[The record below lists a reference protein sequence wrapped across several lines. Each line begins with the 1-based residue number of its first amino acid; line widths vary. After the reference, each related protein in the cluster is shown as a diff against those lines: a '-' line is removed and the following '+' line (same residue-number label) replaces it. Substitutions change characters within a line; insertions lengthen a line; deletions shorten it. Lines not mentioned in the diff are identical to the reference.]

1 MSAEPRGGGVSP
13 EVTAFSAA
21 RRTRAVAAILVA
33 ASVASLL
40 AGLLF
45 GSFPIGIVAVL
56 DSIAFPMPGVVHDVI
71 WNLRAPRAL
80 AAFACGG
87 LLALAGTLLQVLLR
101 NALADP
107 YILGVSGGASLGALL
122 ALTLGMGMAAMNL
135 SAFAGAVAAIV
146 IVFGLTYRTGDW
158 NIYRLLL
165 TGVVLSAG
173 LSALISLTL
182 VLAPDAQVKG
192 MLFWL
197 MGDLSQSES
206 AIPAWIV
213 LIAVTALAVAAALQ
227 LDLLALGEFKARSLG
242 VAVGLLQVAVFAAAA
257 VVTVSAVVL
266 GGAIGFIGLMAP
278 HAIRLTGVTHHRA
291 LVPLAVL
298 LGGSLLTLADTAAR
312 TVWAPQQLPVGIFT
326 ALLGV
331 PAMLVLLGRQR

>member
-1 MSAEPRGGGVSP
+1 VSSRATLATPR
-13 EVTAFSAA
+13 ARAA
-21 RRTRAVAAILVA
+21 WLFLVLGL

-40 AGLLF
+40 AALTF
-45 GSFPIGIVAVL
+45 GSFPVGAVQVI
-56 DSIAFPMPGVVHDVI
+56 DSIVFPAPGVVHDVI

-107 YILGVSGGASLGALL
+107 YVLGVSGGASLGALL
-122 ALTLGMGMAAMNL
+122 ALTVGAGAAAMSL
-135 SAFAGAVAAIV
+135 AAFAGAVGAIV
-146 IVFGLTYRTGDW
+146 IVFGFTYRAGDW
-158 NIYRLLL
+158 NVYRLLL

-182 VLAPDAQVKG
+182 VLAPDAQLKG

-206 AIPAWIV
+206 PAPAWLV
-213 LIAVTALAVAAALQ
+213 LIALTVLAIVASLR
-227 LDLLALGEFKARSLG
+227 LDLFALGELKARSLG
-242 VAVGLLQVAVFAAAA
+242 VAVGPLQIGVFAAAA
-257 VVTVSAVVL
+257 LATVTAVVL

-278 HAIRLTGVTHHRA
+278 HAIRLAGIAQHRT
-291 LVPLAVL
+291 LVPLSVL
-298 LGGSLLTLADTAAR
+298 LGGSLLTIADTAAR
-312 TVWAPQQLPVGIFT
+312 TAWAPQQLPVGIFT
-326 ALLGV
+326 ALIGV
-331 PAMLVLLGRQR
+331 PAMLFLLGRSR

>member
-1 MSAEPRGGGVSP
+1 MFTNTRTFAL
-13 EVTAFSAA
+13 FAA
-21 RRTRAVAAILVA
+21 LVA
-33 ASVASLL
+33 VSVASLL
-40 AGLLF
+40 AALTF
-45 GSFPIGIVAVL
+45 GSFPIALVHVF
-56 DSIAFPMPGVVHDVI
+56 DTVFFPLPGVVHDVI

-107 YILGVSGGASLGALL
+107 YVLGVSGGASLGALL
-122 ALTLGMGMAAMNL
+122 ALTFSAGAIAMNL

-146 IVFGLTYRTGDW
+146 IVFGLTYRAGDW
-158 NIYRLLL
+158 NVYRLLL

-182 VLAPDAQVKG
+182 VLAPDAQLKG

-197 MGDLSQSES
+197 MGDLSQSDT
-206 AIPAWIV
+206 AGPAWLV
-213 LIAVTALAVAAALQ
+213 LIALTAFAVAVSLQ
-227 LDLLALGEFKARSLG
+227 LDLLALGELKARSLG
-242 VAVGLLQVAVFAAAA
+242 VAVGPLQIAVFAASALA
-257 VVTVSAVVL
+257 TVAAVVL

-278 HAIRLTGVTHHRA
+278 HAIRLAGVSNHRA

-298 LGGSLLTLADTAAR
+298 LGGSFLTIADTAAR
-312 TVWAPQQLPVGIFT
+312 TAWAPQQLPVGIFT

-331 PAMLVLLGRQR
+331 PAMLLLLGRQR